1 MRGRVPIG
9 IDEFGMPI
17 MKQIRAKSE
26 YEFMIKAGQ
35 MMLAAGLLGDY
46 VLRGEETGVVKP
58 VEKIPFKAVAERW
71 YKVYKEDNETLKPS
85 TKADYRR
92 MLDKVIY
99 PVLGDKG
106 IDEITTTQLQEMLN
120 EHRDMASTSQTKLL
134 ITLRQVFDVAIQEQL
149 ITVNPAK
156 GKLTKTGAVKKDGRS
171 LTKEEWLHVQE
182 CLPDMQEPDRL
193 FTSLMMYEGL
203 RRGEALG
210 LTWANVDFEK
220 NCLHI
225 VQQAAFNRGSNDAT
239 IQSPKTRSSVRDV
252 PLVTTLRNILMNT
265 PRRGAFIVGNADKP
279 YTKSMMVKSFQRIKK
294 GTGIEDLHPHIFRY
308 SHATMLHE
316 LGVDD
321 KTIQC
326 WEGHASQA
334 TTTNFYIKGSQ
345 DMTDKAMMALSEFA
359 EGCSESC
366 IS

>member
-46 VLRGEETGVVKP
+46 VLRGEETSVVKP

-134 ITLRQVFDVAIQEQL
+134 ITLRQVFDAAHHCQSC
-149 ITVNPAK
+149 K
-156 GKLTKTGAVKKDGRS
+156 RKTDEDGRC
-171 LTKEEWLHVQE
+171 QE
-182 CLPDMQEPDRL
+182 RWAFAD
-193 FTSLMMYEGL
+193 EGRMAACSGMSAGYAGAGSTVYVSDDV
-203 RRGEALG
+203 RR
-210 LTWANVDFEK
+210 V
-220 NCLHI
+220 
-225 VQQAAFNRGSNDAT
+225 AT
-239 IQSPKTRSSVRDV
+239 R
-252 PLVTTLRNILMNT
+252 
-265 PRRGAFIVGNADKP
+265 
-279 YTKSMMVKSFQRIKK
+279 
-294 GTGIEDLHPHIFRY
+294 
-308 SHATMLHE
+308 
-316 LGVDD
+316 
-321 KTIQC
+321 
-326 WEGHASQA
+326 
-334 TTTNFYIKGSQ
+334 
-345 DMTDKAMMALSEFA
+345 
-359 EGCSESC
+359 
-366 IS
+366 

>member
-46 VLRGEETGVVKP
+46 VLRGEETSVVKP

-134 ITLRQVFDVAIQEQL
+134 ITLRQIFDVAIQEQL

-156 GKLTKTGAVKKDGRS
+156 GKLTKTGRRKNGCMFRNVCRICRS
-171 LTKEEWLHVQE
+171 RID
-182 CLPDMQEPDRL
+182 CLRL
-193 FTSLMMYEGL
+193 
-203 RRGEALG
+203 
-210 LTWANVDFEK
+210 
-220 NCLHI
+220 
-225 VQQAAFNRGSNDAT
+225 
-239 IQSPKTRSSVRDV
+239 
-252 PLVTTLRNILMNT
+252 
-265 PRRGAFIVGNADKP
+265 
-279 YTKSMMVKSFQRIKK
+279 
-294 GTGIEDLHPHIFRY
+294 
-308 SHATMLHE
+308 
-316 LGVDD
+316 
-321 KTIQC
+321 
-326 WEGHASQA
+326 
-334 TTTNFYIKGSQ
+334 
-345 DMTDKAMMALSEFA
+345 
-359 EGCSESC
+359 
-366 IS
+366 